1 MKQVLREWIARC
13 IRKMV
18 VYLVALKR
26 RCESASTLILKL
38 LYVSFFF
45 YNYFKHR
52 SLGNKPFRDG
62 ALPSRTRQLAFKVH
76 SEAEEQ
82 TAKFLCQTVATS
94 ARNLEPRK
102 ASSTS
107 TYCCTK
113 LSMLFFFNGYSLAV
127 STYLSTQSIFL
138 IVVPSLN
145 VATRPMGCVVRM
157 FSHLRRWSN
166 LKEPK
171 GQRLHG
177 FLL

>member
-1 MKQVLREWIARC
+1 MDSQVHPKDGGVPCGSEEKV
-13 IRKMV
+13 RKRKHFDSQITV
-18 VYLVALKR
+18 
-26 RCESASTLILKL
+26 CF
-38 LYVSFFF
+38 FFF

-52 SLGNKPFRDG
+52 SLGNTPFRDG

-113 LSMLFFFNGYSLAV
+113 LSMLFFFNEYSLAV